1 MDEIG
6 NWHEIF
12 DCLIFHTT
20 CKIMHT
26 SRFAVHCQFSRFL
39 IIIILII
46 YGKYH
51 KNIWCNPI
59 WSLLCFKWN
68 LLSIS
73 MLKMWVKSMMKL
85 TLAVAMQFVHVC
97 EQDCK
102 LSVFM
107 STSIVGHQLCNY
119 LNVIMRFIP
128 NFLVVFEWVL
138 SNWSG
143 QKTWVCV
150 THLNCLEMYMQRI

>member
-6 NWHEIF
+6 YWHEIF
-12 DCLIFHTT
+12 DCLIFDTI
-20 CKIMHT
+20 CKTIHT
-26 SRFAVHCQFSRFL
+26 SRFAVHRQFCRYFIII

-51 KNIWCNPI
+51 NNICYNLF

-73 MLKMWVKSMMKL
+73 MLKMWIKSMVKL
-85 TLAVAMQFVHVC
+85 TLAIAMQFVHVC
-97 EQDCK
+97 EQECM

-107 STSIVGHQLCNY
+107 FTSIVGHQLCNY
-119 LNVIMRFIP
+119 LMWWWGSFRI
-128 NFLVVFEWVL
+128 FL
-138 SNWSG
+138 
-143 QKTWVCV
+143 
-150 THLNCLEMYMQRI
+150 